1 MSLFLNRGR
10 AKRNVPAILEGTSRA
25 RGFWTTRGDHGAK
38 TFNLRLHCV
47 WSSESVRT
55 LSLKVPVDLREN
67 CFHKLSELQR
77 NGSAH
82 SNDALCGGRDF

>member
-1 MSLFLNRGR
+1 MGR
-10 AKRNVPAILEGTSRA
+10 
-25 RGFWTTRGDHGAK
+25 K

-47 WSSESVRT
+47 WSSESIRT
-55 LSLKVPVDLREN
+55 LSLKVPEDSREN